1 MDQIKVKS
9 PAKINIGLNIIRKRE
24 DGFHDLETIF
34 YPLNLFDEITFT
46 TSDKFSFTS
55 NDELLNSEPTN
66 LIIKAKEEL
75 ERVSGKTLN
84 VKIELKKNI
93 PIGAGLGGG
102 SSNAAITLK
111 ILKSFLEPAYSD
123 NKLEP
128 ELKLEHNFD
137 HHLLSQIAL
146 KLGSDV
152 PYFLNPVP
160 AFAES
165 RGEIITPVNLKIDK
179 PILIV
184 NPGIHIST
192 RWAFGRIKP
201 HQPKGSLKSLISYK
215 EITIDDLKHIA
226 LNDFE
231 EVVFAE
237 YPEIR
242 NIKEVMLQSGAIL
255 SMMTG
260 TGSTV
265 FGIFENK
272 KAAEKTALKFPE
284 NYFRYINTE

>member
-9 PAKINIGLNIIRKRE
+9 PAKINIGLNIIRKRD

-34 YPLNLFDEITFT
+34 YPLNLYDEITFT

-55 NDELLNSEPTN
+55 NDELLNKEPTN

-75 ERVSGKTLN
+75 ERVIGKTLN

-102 SSNAAITLK
+102 SSNAAITL
-111 ILKSFLEPAYSD
+111 ITLNSFL
-123 NKLEP
+123 KP
-128 ELKLEHNFD
+128 EHELEHE
-137 HHLLSQIAL
+137 LLSEFAL

-165 RGEIITPVNLKIDK
+165 RGEIIKPISLKIEK

-192 RWAFGRIKP
+192 KWAFGLIKP
-201 HQPKGSLKSLISYK
+201 HQPKVSLKSLISYK
-215 EITIDDLKHIA
+215 ELSIDDLKQIA
-226 LNDFE
+226 VNDFE

-237 YPEIR
+237 YPEVR
-242 NIKEVMLQSGAIL
+242 DIKEVMMKSGATL

-265 FGIFENK
+265 FGIFKNK
-272 KAAEKTALKFPE
+272 KAAEVAALNFPG
-284 NYFRYINTE
+284 NYFRYIDTE

>member
-24 DGFHDLETIF
+24 DRFHDLETIF
-34 YPLNLFDEITFT
+34 YPLNLYDEITFT
-46 TSDKFSFTS
+46 KSDSFSFTS
-55 NDELLNSEPTN
+55 NDDLLNKEPTN

-75 ERVSGKTLN
+75 ERVTGKTLN
-84 VKIELKKNI
+84 IKIELRKNI

-102 SSNAAITLK
+102 SSNAAITL
-111 ILKSFLEPAYSD
+111 ITLNSFL
-123 NKLEP
+123 KLKNE
-128 ELKLEHNFD
+128 LEHEF
-137 HHLLSQIAL
+137 LSEFAL

-165 RGEIITPVNLKIDK
+165 RGEIIKPINLKIDK

-192 RWAFGRIKP
+192 KWAFGLIKP
-201 HQPKGSLKSLISYK
+201 HQPKVSLKSLISHK
-215 EITIDDLKHIA
+215 EISIDDLKKIA
-226 LNDFE
+226 VNDFE
-231 EVVFAE
+231 EVVFPA
-237 YPEIR
+237 YPEIK
-242 NIKEVMLQSGAIL
+242 NIKAEMMKSGAII

-272 KAAEKTALKFPE
+272 KAAEEAALKFSDR
-284 NYFRYINTE
+284 YFKFMNS

>member
-9 PAKINIGLNIIRKRE
+9 TAKINIGLNIIRKRE

-34 YPLNLFDEITFT
+34 YPLNLYDEITFT
-46 TSDKFSFTS
+46 KADSFSFTS
-55 NDELLNSEPTN
+55 NDELLNKEPTN

-75 ERVSGKTLN
+75 ERVSGKKLN

-102 SSNAAITLK
+102 SSNAAVTLK
-111 ILKSFLEPAYSD
+111 TLISFLEPGLFAI
-123 NKLEP
+123 KLE
-128 ELKLEHNFD
+128 
-137 HHLLSQIAL
+137 LLSRIAL

-165 RGEIITPVNLKIDK
+165 RGEKIIPINLNIDK

-192 RWAFGRIKP
+192 KWTFGLIKP
-201 HQPKGSLKSLISYK
+201 NKPERSLKSLINSK
-215 EITIDDLKHIA
+215 EISIDDLKQIA
-226 LNDFE
+226 VNDFE
-231 EVVFAE
+231 EVVFPD

-242 NIKEVMLQSGAIL
+242 NIKEVMLKSGAII

-272 KAAEKTALKFPE
+272 KAAEAAALKFPHQ
-284 NYFRYINTE
+284 YFIFINS

>member
-34 YPLNLFDEITFT
+34 YPLNIFDELTFT
-46 TSDKFSFTS
+46 KSDSFSFTS
-55 NDELLNSEPTN
+55 NDELLNKEPTN

-75 ERVSGKTLN
+75 ERMSGKTLN

-102 SSNAAITLK
+102 SSNAAITVKTLN
-111 ILKSFLEPAYSD
+111 SFLEPALSD
-123 NKLEP
+123 SKLEP
-128 ELKLEHNFD
+128 ELEHNFE
-137 HHLLSQIAL
+137 HHLLSQLAL

-192 RWAFGRIKP
+192 KWAFGHIKP
-201 HQPKGSLKSLISYK
+201 HQPKVSLKSLISYN
-215 EITIDDLKHIA
+215 EIPIDDLKHIA
-226 LNDFE
+226 VNDFE
-231 EVVFAE
+231 EVVFKK
-237 YPEIR
+237 YPEIKK
-242 NIKEVMLQSGAIL
+242 IKEVMIESGAIL

-265 FGIFENK
+265 FGIFDNK
-272 KAAEKTALKFPE
+272 KAAGEAALKFPDQ
-284 NYFRYINTE
+284 YFKFINS

>member
-9 PAKINIGLNIIRKRE
+9 PAKINIGLNIIRKRK

-34 YPLNLFDEITFT
+34 YPLNIYDEITFT
-46 TSDKFSFTS
+46 KADSFSFTS
-55 NDELLNSEPTN
+55 NDELLNKEPTN

-75 ERVSGKTLN
+75 ERESGKTLN

-102 SSNAAITLK
+102 SSNAAISLKTLN
-111 ILKSFLEPAYSD
+111 SFL
-123 NKLEP
+123 NLE
-128 ELKLEHNFD
+128 LR
-137 HHLLSQIAL
+137 LLSEVAL

-152 PYFLNPVP
+152 PYFLNPVA

-165 RGEIITPVNLKIDK
+165 RGENITPINLQIEK

-192 RWAFGRIKP
+192 KWAFGHIKP
-201 HQPKGSLKSLISYK
+201 HQSKVSLKSLAGYK
-215 EITIDDLKHIA
+215 EISIDDLKQIA
-226 LNDFE
+226 VNDFE
-231 EVVFAE
+231 EVVFPE

-242 NIKEVMLQSGAIL
+242 NIKEVMLESGAII

-265 FGIFENK
+265 FGIFRNK
-272 KAAEKTALKFPE
+272 KAAEEAALEFPNQYFKFV
-284 NYFRYINTE
+284 NL

>member
-1 MDQIKVKS
+1 MDQLKVKS

-24 DGFHDLETIF
+24 DGFHDIETIF
-34 YPLNLFDEITFT
+34 YPLNLYDEITFT
-46 TSDKFSFTS
+46 KSDKFSFIS
-55 NDELLNSEPTN
+55 DDDLLNKEPTN

-75 ERVSGKTLN
+75 EKISGKTIN

-111 ILKSFLEPAYSD
+111 TLNSFLKPEHEPVSTAG
-123 NKLEP
+123 KLET
-128 ELKLEHNFD
+128 ERLAVF
-137 HHLLSQIAL
+137 SL

-165 RGEIITPVNLKIDK
+165 RGEIIKPINLKIDK

-192 RWAFGRIKP
+192 KWAFGLIKP
-201 HQPKGSLKSLISYK
+201 HQPKVSLKSLISSK
-215 EITIDDLKHIA
+215 KISIDDLKQIA
-226 LNDFE
+226 ANDFE
-231 EVVFAE
+231 VVVFPS
-237 YPEIR
+237 YPEIK
-242 NIKEVMLQSGAIL
+242 NIKEEMMKSGAII

-272 KAAEKTALKFPE
+272 KAAEKAALQFPDQYFKF
-284 NYFRYINTE
+284 INF

>member
-34 YPLNLFDEITFT
+34 YPLNLYDEITIT
-46 TSDKFSFTS
+46 KSDSFSFIS
-55 NDELLNSEPTN
+55 NDELLNKEPTN
-66 LIIKAKEEL
+66 LIIKAQKEF

-111 ILKSFLEPAYSD
+111 TLNALLEPAITEGR
-123 NKLEP
+123 LEQ
-128 ELKLEHNFD
+128 E
-137 HHLLSQIAL
+137 LLSEIAL

-160 AFAES
+160 VFAES
-165 RGEIITPVNLKIDK
+165 RGEKITPVNLKIEN

-192 RWAFGRIKP
+192 KWAFGHIKTQ
-201 HQPKGSLKSLISYK
+201 QPKMSLKSLIGYN
-215 EITIDDLKHIA
+215 EISIDDLKQIA
-226 LNDFE
+226 VNDFE
-231 EVVFAE
+231 EIVFNE
-237 YPEIR
+237 YHEIK
-242 NIKEVMLQSGAIL
+242 NIKEVMLQTGVIL
-255 SMMTG
+255 SLMTG

-272 KAAEKTALKFPE
+272 KAAEKAAEKFPRHYFNFI
-284 NYFRYINTE
+284 NY

>member
-1 MDQIKVKS
+1 MYQIKVKS

-34 YPLNLFDEITFT
+34 YPLNLYDEITFT
-46 TSDKFSFTS
+46 MSDKFSFIS
-55 NDELLNSEPTN
+55 NDELLNKEPSN

-75 ERVSGKTLN
+75 ERVRGKTLN

-102 SSNAAITLK
+102 SSNAAVTLK
-111 ILKSFLEPAYSD
+111 TLNSFLEPALTEDLLELISD
-123 NKLEP
+123 V
-128 ELKLEHNFD
+128 
-137 HHLLSQIAL
+137 AL

-165 RGEIITPVNLKIDK
+165 RGENITPVNLKIEK
-179 PILIV
+179 PILII

-192 RWAFGRIKP
+192 KWAFGHIKP
-201 HQPKGSLKSLISYK
+201 NQPKVSLKNLIGYK
-215 EITIDDLKHIA
+215 EISIDDLKHIVV
-226 LNDFE
+226 NDFE
-231 EVVFAE
+231 EVVFNK
-237 YPEIR
+237 YPEIK
-242 NIKEVMLQSGAIL
+242 NIKEVMMQSGAIL

-272 KAAEKTALKFPE
+272 KAAEMAALEFPNHYFKFV
-284 NYFRYINTE
+284 NL

>member
-1 MDQIKVKS
+1 MDRIKVKS
-9 PAKINIGLNIIRKRE
+9 PAKINLGLNIIKKRD

-34 YPLNLFDEITFT
+34 YPLNLYDEITFT
-46 TSDKFSFTS
+46 KSDKFSFTS
-55 NDELLNSEPTN
+55 NDELLNTEPTN

-75 ERVSGKTLN
+75 ERVSGKKLN
-84 VKIELKKNI
+84 VKIELNKSI

-102 SSNAAITLK
+102 SSNAAVTLNT
-111 ILKSFLEPAYSD
+111 LNNLF
-123 NKLEP
+123 
-128 ELKLEHNFD
+128 ELYLDIE
-137 HHLLSQIAL
+137 LLSHIAL

-165 RGEIITPVNLKIDK
+165 RGEMILPINLRINK
-179 PILIV
+179 PILII

-192 RWAFGRIKP
+192 KWAFSLIKP
-201 HQPKGSLKSLISYK
+201 HYPLVTLKSLAGRK
-215 EITIDDLKHIA
+215 ELSIKDIIGIA
-226 LNDFE
+226 VNDFE
-231 EVVFAE
+231 EIVFEDYAE
-237 YPEIR
+237 IKNIR
-242 NIKEVMLQSGAIL
+242 DVINQSGAIH

-272 KAAEKTALKFPE
+272 KAAEETANKFPKT
-284 NYFRYINTE
+284 YFRYIDAG

>member
-9 PAKINIGLNIIRKRE
+9 PAKINIGLNILRKRE

-34 YPLNLFDEITFT
+34 YPLNLYDEITFSN
-46 TSDKFSFTS
+46 SDKFSFTS
-55 NDELLNSEPTN
+55 NDELLNREPTN

-75 ERVSGKTLN
+75 ERISGKTLN

-111 ILKSFLEPAYSD
+111 TLNSFL
-123 NKLEP
+123 KP
-128 ELKLEHNFD
+128 EHELEHAF
-137 HHLLSQIAL
+137 LSEIAL

-165 RGEIITPVNLKIDK
+165 RGEKITPVNLKIDK

-192 RWAFGRIKP
+192 KWAFGHIKP
-201 HQPKGSLKSLISYK
+201 HQPKVSLKTFISYK
-215 EITIDDLKHIA
+215 EITIDDFKQIA
-226 LNDFE
+226 VNDFE
-231 EVVFAE
+231 EVVFSE
-237 YPEIR
+237 YPEIK
-242 NIKEVMLQSGAIL
+242 NIKEVMLQSGTLL

-272 KAAEKTALKFPE
+272 KAAAEAALKFPE
-284 NYFRYINTE
+284 SYFKFINA